1 MATLYTRFALPW
13 ALNTMENS
21 NRSGATNGNV
31 QLSIRIARIT
41 RTLELPELLH
51 FFLQTISNIQ
61 ILCFCRRQSLPKEK
75 CLRFGHHLPNFA
87 DPPSMQHT
95 ILLDHLMFISLKP
108 IIRFL
113 EIPNNKPYTGLGCS
127 NNRGIPWLCSTSKPR
142 LHALRQAT
150 LQRRGGIRATG
161 RGKGCAKLHQNT

>member
-1 MATLYTRFALPW
+1 
-13 ALNTMENS
+13 MENNS
-21 NRSGATNGNV
+21 FELTRMFQRLYARTQPSFDQTDDGVDAETS
-31 QLSIRIARIT
+31 LSLSL
-41 RTLELPELLH
+41 TL
-51 FFLQTISNIQ
+51 
-61 ILCFCRRQSLPKEK
+61 
-75 CLRFGHHLPNFA
+75 
-87 DPPSMQHT
+87 
-95 ILLDHLMFISLKP
+95 HLMFISLKP